1 MTMPGEP
8 TASLV
13 AALEPA
19 TVHGAPPAGWV
30 TAVCQDSRQVRPGA
44 AFVAVPGGRMDGH
57 AFLRHA
63 RANGARLLV
72 VQDDHRPTWE
82 ELRYADTALVSVPD
96 TRSALGRL
104 AAAFHGYPA
113 RDLTVVGVTG
123 TDGKTTTCF
132 LTAAVLAAG
141 GLATAA
147 LSTVG
152 TVIDGTL
159 VPNQRHLT
167 TPPVVEVQR
176 FLADARAAGA
186 AAAVVEASSHG
197 LDQGRLAQADV
208 DVAVLTNLTG
218 DHLDYHGSR
227 EAYLL
232 AKAKLFEAAG
242 KAAVLDAGD
251 PAAGALAARTSA
263 RCVFYRTAPGGA
275 DIAADRIVHDGWRTS
290 FRLLARGQRVPVT
303 LSLPGRFNVHN
314 ALAAAGAGVALGLDL
329 DQVRQGLESVRQVP
343 GRMERVEGGS
353 GAVLVVDYAHTA
365 YELSQ
370 ALTCLRGTC
379 RGRLIAVFGCA
390 GDRDPNRQAGMGRAA
405 ARLAD
410 HTVVTSDNT
419 WTEPPEEII
428 AAVVAGLAAA
438 GGRYQVRADRREAIR
453 LALSLAGPD
462 DTVLVAGMGHEQ
474 TMIVAGRPQPWDDRA
489 VIRELA
495 ALPGTADLE
504 PDRRQAGKITAS

>member
-1 MTMPGEP
+1 MAPSQPAPNVGTVIIPGEP

-13 AALEPA
+13 SALDPA
-19 TVHGAPPAGWV
+19 TVHSPPAGRV
-30 TAVCQDSRQVRPGA
+30 TAICQDSRQVRPGA
-44 AFVAVPGGRMDGH
+44 AFVAVPGSRLDGH

-72 VQDDHRPTWE
+72 VQDDHRPIWE
-82 ELRYADTALVSVPD
+82 ELRYAGTGLVSVPD

-141 GLATAA
+141 GLATAT

-152 TVIDGTL
+152 TVIDGSL
-159 VPNQRHLT
+159 VPNQRNLT

-186 AAAVVEASSHG
+186 AAAVLEASSHG
-197 LDQGRLAQADV
+197 LDQGRLAEADV
-208 DVAVLTNLTG
+208 DIAVLTTLTG

-227 EAYLL
+227 QAYLL

-275 DIAADRIVHDGWRTS
+275 DLTADQIVQDGWRTS

-303 LSLPGRFNVHN
+303 LALPGRFNVHN
-314 ALAAAGAGVALGLDL
+314 ALAAASAGLALGLDL
-329 DQVRQGLESVRQVP
+329 AQIRRGLESVQQVP
-343 GRMERVEGGS
+343 GRMERVGTGS
-353 GAVLVVDYAHTA
+353 GPVVVVDYAHTG

-370 ALTCLRGTC
+370 ALSCLRGTC
-379 RGRLIAVFGCA
+379 HGRLIAVFGCA
-390 GDRDPNRQAGMGRAA
+390 GDRDPSRRAGMGRVA
-405 ARLAD
+405 ARQAD
-410 HTVVTSDNT
+410 YTVVTSEHT
-419 WTEPPEEII
+419 WTEPADQVIK
-428 AAVVAGLAAA
+428 AVVAGLAAA
-438 GGRYQVRADRREAIR
+438 GGQHQVRADRREAIR

-474 TMIVAGRPQPWDDRA
+474 TMIVAGRPEPWDDRA
-489 VIRELA
+489 VIRELTAA
-495 ALPGTADLE
+495 ALTA
-504 PDRRQAGKITAS
+504 